1 MNEKNKDKL
10 YKKEK
15 EKIYSGFRKLNLSI
29 QKAFS
34 ELGLVLIFLIGWV
47 LLGTIILL

>member
-10 YKKEK
+10 YKKEEK
-15 EKIYSGFRKLNLSI
+15 KIYPGFRNLNLSI

-47 LLGTIILL
+47 LLGTILL